1 MMQASLVNFLLN
13 NATDIMWPVSCS
25 KYPWQTNFLSR
36 NRPHLIFF
44 EAAKICTSQ
53 IRNIHA
59 AAEDGVVRWLVPAN
73 NRLSHFRRD
82 ENLKKERIKNKTSH
96 MLQAKNN
103 SFLCK
108 LCYIFALEVQNF
120 ADQQYQRRKN
130 CHKSLNHMEVCSRA
144 FGCCVSI

>member
-1 MMQASLVNFLLN
+1 MITKQLYYKTIFTYEKELR
-13 NATDIMWPVSCS
+13 P
-25 KYPWQTNFLSR
+25 PWIQTF
-36 NRPHLIFF
+36 
-44 EAAKICTSQ
+44 
-53 IRNIHA
+53 HA

-120 ADQQYQRRKN
+120 AD
-130 CHKSLNHMEVCSRA
+130 
-144 FGCCVSI
+144 

>member
-1 MMQASLVNFLLN
+1 MNYN
-13 NATDIMWPVSCS
+13 P
-25 KYPWQTNFLSR
+25 PWIQ
-36 NRPHLIFF
+36 IF
-44 EAAKICTSQ
+44 
-53 IRNIHA
+53 HA

-108 LCYIFALEVQNF
+108 LCYIFCIGSTKLCRLA
-120 ADQQYQRRKN
+120 
-130 CHKSLNHMEVCSRA
+130 
-144 FGCCVSI
+144 VSKKKKLSQVFESYGGVF